1 MKNTGTS
8 SKAAVRRGARN
19 VAVKEVASSKRFA
32 RKGRIAPPASRSYAV
47 NMQTELQNEN
57 QNENHWQQVMVRDA
71 RQDGRFVFAVRTT
84 GVYCRPSCPSRRP
97 RRDSVEFFP
106 DPREAERA
114 GYRACLRCKPTEVSA
129 QTQYVLRARQLLD
142 NAEGAMTLAELSK
155 HLGLSPFH
163 LQRLFKRATGL
174 SPREYQSAR
183 RMQQVKTELRKAG
196 DVTTALYDA
205 GFSSPSRLY
214 EKSDQQLGMTP
225 GAYRRGGAGAAITF
239 AITPTPLGRM
249 LVAATERGLC
259 SVRFGES
266 ATEMERDLRE
276 EFHAA
281 TLHRDDA
288 AMRRYVE
295 PLLAS
300 LGGEKTTIDL
310 PLDVRATAFQ
320 QKVWETLQRIPR
332 GETRSYTEIAREIGD
347 PKAVRAVARACA
359 SNPVALAVPCHR
371 VVRSDGD
378 LAGYRWGI
386 ERKKKLLEGERAN
399 RPSVAEAIDSIR
411 ELRKGNKLGGLK
423 IRDLIHEVHKH

>member
-1 MKNTGTS
+1 
-8 SKAAVRRGARN
+8 
-19 VAVKEVASSKRFA
+19 
-32 RKGRIAPPASRSYAV
+32 
-47 NMQTELQNEN
+47 MQTELPDAH
-57 QNENHWQQVMVRDA
+57 QNENHWQQVMARDA

-114 GYRACLRCKPTEVSA
+114 GYRACLRCKPTEISA
-129 QTQYVLRARQLLD
+129 QAKYVLRARQLLD
-142 NAEGAMTLAELSK
+142 NAEGVVTLAQLSK
-155 HLGLSPFH
+155 RVGLSPFH

-183 RMQQVKTELRKAG
+183 RMQHVKTELRKG
-196 DVTTALYDA
+196 QDVTTALYDA

-214 EKSDQQLGMTP
+214 EKSGQQLGMTP
-225 GAYRRGGAGAAITF
+225 GTYRRGGAGATITF
-239 AITPTPLGRM
+239 AIVPTPLGRM

-259 SVRFGES
+259 AVRFGES
-266 ATEMERDLRE
+266 MIELERDLSS

-281 TLHRDDA
+281 TLHRDDVG
-288 AMRRYVE
+288 MRRYIE
-295 PLLAS
+295 PLMANLSGA
-300 LGGEKTTIDL
+300 KTTIDL

-371 VVRSDGD
+371 VVRRDGD

-386 ERKKKLLEGERAN
+386 ERKKKLLEAEQAN
-399 RPSVAEAIDSIR
+399 S
-411 ELRKGNKLGGLK
+411 
-423 IRDLIHEVHKH
+423 